1 MKILQLGKFFP
12 IKGGVEKV
20 MFDLMSGLSAEGVKC
35 DMMCAAIE
43 GKTRTEMLN
52 ENSKLILCHTWFKA
66 AATMISPAMVLK
78 LRKICSEYDV
88 IHVHHPDPMACL
100 ALFFSGFKGKIIL
113 HWHSDILKQRFLLKF
128 FLPLQSW
135 LINCADYIVGTSPV
149 YLSESPYLKSF
160 GYKTKCLPIGVPK
173 MKPDSLKVRYI
184 KEKYLGKK
192 IVFSLGRL
200 IGYKGFTYLVDAASY
215 LDDNYVILIGGDGEL
230 RGDLQEQ
237 IDKNGLASKVK
248 LLGRIDDQDLPDYYG
263 ACDLFCLSSIQK
275 TEAFGIV
282 QIEAMSCGKPVIATK
297 IPGSG
302 VSWVNED
309 GKSGINVPPMDAKAI
324 AEAVITITCDDEKY
338 SSFCRGAIE
347 RYESFFTEKKM
358 IYESINI
365 YEELCKKTH

>member
-20 MFDLMSGLSAEGVKC
+20 MFDLMSGLSAEGIEC
-35 DMMCAAIE
+35 DMMCAAAD
-43 GKTRTEMLN
+43 GKTRTEKLN
-52 ENSKLILCHTWFKA
+52 ENAKLILCRSWFQV
-66 AATMISPAMVLK
+66 AATMISPAMIFE
-78 LRKICSEYDV
+78 LRKRCSGYDI

-160 GYKTKCLPIGVPK
+160 ANKTKCLPIGVPK
-173 MKPDSLKVRYI
+173 MKPDNLKVKYI
-184 KEKYLGKK
+184 KEKYFGKK
-192 IVFSLGRL
+192 IIFSLGRL
-200 IGYKGFTYLVDAASY
+200 IEYKGFAYLVDAASY
-215 LDDNYVILIGGDGEL
+215 LDDDYVILIGGDGEL
-230 RGDLQEQ
+230 RSELQEQ
-237 IDKNGLASKVK
+237 IDRNGLGEKVK
-248 LLGRIDDQDLPDYYG
+248 LLGRIADEDLPDYYG

-282 QIEAMSCGKPVIATK
+282 QIEAMSCGKPVIATT

-309 GKSGINVPPMDAKAI
+309 GKSGINVPPMDSKAI
-324 AEAVITITCDDEKY
+324 ADAVITITSDAEKY
-338 SSFCRGAIE
+338 LNFCKGAIE
-347 RYESFFTEKKM
+347 RYEKVFTERGM
-358 IYESINI
+358 IYGIINI
-365 YEELCKKTH
+365 YEKLCRKTH